1 MADEIKLLRKGKTAE
16 FDEYNA
22 YVKQC
27 TAEGQAKKAEL
38 GL

>member
-1 MADEIKLLRKGKTAE
+1 MADEIKLLRKGKHSE

-22 YVKQC
+22 YVEQC
-27 TAEGQAKKAEL
+27 VAEGQVKKAEL